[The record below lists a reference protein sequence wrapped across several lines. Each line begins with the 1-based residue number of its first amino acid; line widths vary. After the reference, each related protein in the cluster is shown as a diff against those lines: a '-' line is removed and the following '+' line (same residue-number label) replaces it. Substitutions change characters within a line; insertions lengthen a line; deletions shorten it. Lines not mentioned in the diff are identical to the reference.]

1 MRYFFGR
8 LDEPIRATDEDNCYN
23 LTFLHDNVRSSEDFA
38 GDNHIYLLYAT
49 PEPLERLMLA
59 CDLAPLLRQQKFV
72 FLLGKKNWKRYPI
85 DFQKTFGVDYA
96 ERSPAPVR
104 VEEVKRICFWYKHA
118 YSGTELSLGV
128 LGVVNE
134 IQMYSAMVFHT
145 DSTVDGKPM
154 YDLPDRKSVV

>member
-1 MRYFFGR
+1 M
-8 LDEPIRATDEDNCYN
+8 
-23 LTFLHDNVRSSEDFA
+23 
-38 GDNHIYLLYAT
+38 
-49 PEPLERLMLA
+49 
-59 CDLAPLLRQQKFV
+59 
-72 FLLGKKNWKRYPI
+72 
-85 DFQKTFGVDYA
+85 DYA

-154 YDLPDRKSVV
+154 YDLPEFRGLLNRPEEICTVEQINPCFAHGAAIFGWRACSTIWPGCGSSAPRPTATP